1 MWDALIISPFTNFL
15 LLIYALLGHDFVI
28 AILVFTV
35 IFRMITF
42 PLTAQQQKSAKAM
55 QELQPKIKELQKKYG
70 KEQQKL
76 QQEQM
81 KLMREAGVN
90 PFGGCLP
97 LIIQMVIFIGLYQVI
112 MLVLAV
118 DPLQMLN
125 LAKQLQSP
133 VWRGLWDL
141 LNVSLSS
148 LIPLNHRFLWLDLGQ
163 PDPTFLLAIVVVI
176 TTYLQQKLMT
186 PPSADPQSRSMN
198 QMMTLYMPIMFG
210 IFVMSAPSGLG
221 LYWLISNLIGIAQY
235 WLIGPPQAATTPK
248 PSAAPSAKSVAES
261 PAPPAISTSVEPAD
275 KLQDKPVTMPPA
287 GPVPHLP
294 VKKRR
299 RKR

>member
-1 MWDALIISPFTNFL
+1 MWDSLIITPFTNFL

-28 AILVFTV
+28 ALLVFT
-35 IFRMITF
+35 IFFRLITF

-55 QELQPKIKELQKKYG
+55 QELQPRLQELQKKYG
-70 KEQQKL
+70 KDRQRFQEEQL
-76 QQEQM
+76 

-97 LIIQMVIFIGLYQVI
+97 LIIQMVIFIGLYNVI
-112 MLVLAV
+112 TLVLAV
-118 DPLQMLN
+118 NPLQMLN
-125 LAKQLQSP
+125 LAKQLQSSL
-133 VWRGLWDL
+133 WRGVWDL
-141 LNVSLSS
+141 LNISLSS

-186 PPSADPQSRSMN
+186 PPSADPQSQSMN

-221 LYWLISNLIGIAQY
+221 LYWLISNLVGIAQY
-235 WLIGPPQAATTPK
+235 RLIGPPQPAATPKQPK
-248 PSAAPSAKSVAES
+248 PVAES
-261 PAPPAISTSVEPAD
+261 PAPPALSASAKPAD
-275 KLQDKPVTMPPA
+275 KPQDKPVTTPPA

-294 VKKRR
+294 VKKRK